1 MHAEARD
8 ATPGNVFPP
17 WAGRVLF
24 VGCANRALAARVRTR
39 PQGEA
44 HGIEWDPE
52 VATAAR
58 DAFDSVQEGRPSS
71 VQLAFSAGYLDA
83 VVVDEWGRLPEA
95 AESFLPGITP
105 VLAAHGCLLF
115 RDCDQPE
122 QSISRLLAS
131 VGFRRYAA
139 FEDAF
144 AVMAVRTGYDPLS
157 HARDLFA
164 KGRPADGY
172 DVLCHVPE
180 GFFDDPEL
188 PVVVEFEKQ
197 LALLARD
204 NTEPGEG
211 RLERFFQAQF
221 SFYVVVSV
229 APDFSQAY
237 QCQAEFWRR
246 LGDVGMAQRLLR
258 CVHTA
263 YPSDE
268 VANVLTARAPAPYA
282 RDQAAMWQGEGVQPR
297 VLMVLNDGR
306 PHYGLDV
313 LYDGLCAALGDECV
327 VEFPWKP
334 TLHGGSPRDAEQ
346 TYARY
351 PCLFDRPGEPIG
363 LDAVIERLRRGLFDC
378 VIYGDLE
385 RTIDATAVRRIMEA
399 STDLPLFV
407 VDQQDDPQFNLP
419 GVLEYLGR
427 PAAAA
432 YFKREL
438 LHCVDFGPHTY
449 PLPFAYP
456 ASRIPGELAGER
468 TRPLFWAGHRQFGL
482 RRLYLDRIE
491 AVQGWDLRHGY
502 LPEDYIRELLAS
514 RMGLSLFGVG
524 FDTIRYWEV
533 PAHGALLL
541 AERVPIRIPH
551 DFEDGRTA
559 VLFDDLEDLQRKLA
573 HCLAHEDE
581 AQAIAAA
588 GHEHLKHHHTG
599 EARACQM
606 LAWMQQYLEAGGS

>member
-1 MHAEARD
+1 MHAEAKGP
-8 ATPGNVFPP
+8 TPGSVFPR

-24 VGCANRALAARVRTR
+24 VGCANRALAAQVRAR
-39 PQGEA
+39 PHGEA
-44 HGIEWDPE
+44 HGIEWEAE
-52 VATAAR
+52 VVTAAR

-71 VQLAFSAGYLDA
+71 VQLAFPAGDFDA

-95 AESFLPGITP
+95 LGAFLPEITP

-115 RDCDQPE
+115 RDCDLPE
-122 QSISRLLAS
+122 QQVTRLVAS

-144 AVMAVRTGYDPLS
+144 AVMAVRTGYDPVA

-164 KGRPADGY
+164 EGRPADGY
-172 DVLCHVPE
+172 EVLCHVPE
-180 GFFDDPEL
+180 GFLEDPGG

-204 NTEPGEG
+204 NTEAVEG
-211 RLERFFQAQF
+211 RIERFFKAQF

-229 APDFSQAY
+229 VPDLSQAY

-246 LGDVGMAQRLLR
+246 LGDPGMAQRLLR
-258 CVHTA
+258 CVQA
-263 YPSDE
+263 AFPSDE
-268 VANVLTARAPAPYA
+268 VAKVLTAPGAAPYA
-282 RDQAAMWQGEGVQPR
+282 RDQAALWHGEGVQPR

-334 TLHGGSPRDAEQ
+334 TLHGGSPQDAEQ

-363 LDAVIERLRRGLFDC
+363 LDAVLERLRRGLFDC

-385 RTIDATAVRRIMEA
+385 RTIEATAVRRIMEA
-399 STDLPLFV
+399 ASDLPLFL
-407 VDQQDDPQFNLP
+407 VDQQDDPHFNLP
-419 GVLEYLGR
+419 AVLEYLGR

-456 ASRIPGELAGER
+456 ASRIPREVAGER
-468 TRPLFWAGHRQFGL
+468 ARPLFWAGHRQFGL
-482 RRLYLDRIE
+482 RRLYLERIE
-491 AVQGWDLRHGY
+491 AMQGWDLRHGY
-502 LPEDYIRELLAS
+502 LPEDYTRQLLAS
-514 RMGLSLFGVG
+514 RIGLSLFGVG
-524 FDTIRYWEV
+524 FDTIRYWEI

-573 HCLAHEDE
+573 HYLAHEDE
-581 AQAIAAA
+581 ARTIAAA
-588 GHEHLKHHHTG
+588 GHVHLERYHTG
-599 EARACQM
+599 EARARQM
-606 LAWMQQYLEAGGS
+606 LAWMQRYLKSGGS